1 MDSLLLPSFEQRLNT
16 VISAAE
22 QHAYS
27 GFAFVG
33 VGAVALEVLDL
44 ATSLASA
51 AALGAKKSCGGAN
64 KA

>member
-1 MDSLLLPSFEQRLNT
+1 M
-16 VISAAE
+16 ISAAE

-27 GFAFVG
+27 GLAFVG

-44 ATSLASA
+44 ATILAS

-64 KA
+64 KS